1 MTENDLKKK
10 IYRLGDLTP
19 TEKLTLLV
27 VLSFVDWTTWE
38 GSASI
43 NQIADALSTHRR
55 AISRALKG
63 LTEKGYI
70 ERTSKRLGRQ
80 MNTRSDMR
88 LNLDRINGGDNPSL
102 GGDNPSHKGGDIKS
116 LGGDNVSHR
125 GGDNMSLGGDDSS
138 HKGGDNVSLGGDIKS
153 PIYIQPNNQL
163 NYQPNNQP
171 NSQPNNQQ
179 ARATRGVAVEEVSI
193 ELEGKCYKPYSYT
206 PVDLNEEKK
215 KRRHTLTAA
224 FKRCGLEQQYK
235 IRWIRWFSR
244 WREENCPL
252 WHHFPWTKYD
262 IDVKPAIEQIKEEQE
277 RAKEMR
283 HPSWTN

>member
-88 LNLDRINGGDNPSL
+88 LNLDRIKGGDNPSL

-125 GGDNMSLGGDDSS
+125 C
-138 HKGGDNVSLGGDIKS
+138 GDNVSLGGDNSSHKGGDNTSLGGDTKS
-153 PIYIQPNNQL
+153 PLYIQPNNQPS
-163 NYQPNNQP
+163 NQPSNQPINQLNNQP
-171 NSQPNNQQ
+171 TRA
-179 ARATRGVAVEEVSI
+179 ARPVA
-193 ELEGKCYKPYSYT
+193 LKDRCYKPERYM
-206 PVDLNEEKK
+206 PPDLHDEKK
-215 KRRHTLTAA
+215 KRMKTLQEA
-224 FKRCGLEQQYK
+224 FTRCGLEQEYK
-235 IRWIRWFSR
+235 IRWIRWWHN
-244 WREENCPL
+244 WRVENYPL
-252 WHHFPWTKYD
+252 WHHIDWAQYD
-262 IDVKPAIEQIKEEQE
+262 IDVIPAMEEIKREQE
-277 RAKEMR
+277 EAKKVR
-283 HPSWTN
+283 HPDQW